1 MRIEGLEKYQ
11 RRNQNGHFEGL
22 SPHLVPCAN
31 AGLTDSSG
39 GDVPAESLRSAW
51 LFAAYRGEQS
61 NFPPGPGPWA
71 IWTS

>member
-51 LFAAYRGEQS
+51 LFGASRRAKR
-61 NFPPGPGPWA
+61 PPSCAGPWA